1 MVFTVYKGSFFEEFY
16 YCFFGKKSNFSEE
29 VIKKN
34 LCKIFDMMDGSY
46 RKLFPLMRE
55 CIEKIDIEKCC
66 IFLSFIY
73 DINIIINKEIYHGL
87 TKLDLYK
94 PFIILKKE
102 GTKYYHMEN
111 EKSECILRYPIDNFL
126 LKIYY
131 DYLLKN
137 HIYLEYEKKMKL
149 LIKWDKEK
157 IIEYAKKL
165 EIVILKKGKKKK
177 YIQKNK
183 TELLN
188 EIQNKLS

>member
-1 MVFTVYKGSFFEEFY
+1 MVFTVYKGSFLEEFY
-16 YCFFGKKSNFSEE
+16 YCFFAKQCNLSEE
-29 VIKKN
+29 DIKNN

-55 CIEKIDIEKCC
+55 SIDDNDIERCC
-66 IFLSFIY
+66 IFMSFIY
-73 DINIIINKEIYHGL
+73 DINIVINQDIYHGL

-94 PFIILKKE
+94 PFLILKKE
-102 GTKYYHMEN
+102 NKKYYHMEN
-111 EKSECILRYPIDNFL
+111 ENGECILRYPNDNFL

-131 DYLLKN
+131 DNLLKN
-137 HIYLEYEKKMKL
+137 NINYEYEKKMKMM
-149 LIKWDKEK
+149 IKWDKEK

-165 EIVILKKGKKKK
+165 EIIILKKGKKKK

-183 TELLN
+183 TELLH